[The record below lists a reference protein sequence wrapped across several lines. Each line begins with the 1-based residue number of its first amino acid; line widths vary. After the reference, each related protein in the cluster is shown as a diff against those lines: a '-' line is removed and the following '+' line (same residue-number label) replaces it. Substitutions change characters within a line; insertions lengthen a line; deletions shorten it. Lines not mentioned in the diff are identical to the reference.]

1 MKKNCL
7 FFFIIYILIS
17 ACGDLKN
24 TNYKFSDKDYLNNSV
39 EPYFSYYTINSY
51 GDYSNLMR
59 FNFSNNTAELLDT
72 RFFSGDAMV
81 VQKMNIYKDL
91 EDIYF
96 IERFSTQKPS
106 RVTYLTSGNKFTE
119 NSNFPMNLHALAF
132 FKESIV
138 GVGYDL
144 GEAIQTSKDTQ
155 KIIIGKRKIE
165 NLHHTNYATASI
177 SSSNLSAILHDNQN
191 IFVVSQGS
199 WNDNTVKPYI
209 YQLDDK
215 MLTVKNSWP
224 IPNCFN
230 AARHVNVIDSSKL
243 VVLCNPYQNNISN
256 TVNVFLIDISN
267 FTNINTPEITKIL
280 TKERI
285 KNGFQYFEI
294 GGLSADRNSIFIN
307 EKAGIYD
314 EKSQYVTKYTNTDS
328 YWFNLKEMTAQ
339 SLNEEA
345 RKIYVSN
352 VSGSVIYNNAAQKYL
367 FSCLLDTR
375 TLTCQIGRGAVS
387 TSMDAKDYSV
397 VNLLTSSRNYINFP
411 TVIF

>member
-7 FFFIIYILIS
+7 LLFIIYILIS

-24 TNYKFSDKDYLNNSV
+24 THNKFSNKDYLSNSFD
-39 EPYFSYYTINSY
+39 PYFSYYILNSY

-59 FNFSNNTAELLDT
+59 FNFSNNTAELIDT

-81 VQKMNIYKDL
+81 VQKINIHNDL
-91 EDIYF
+91 EDVYF

-119 NSNFPMNLHALAF
+119 NTDFPMNLHALAF
-132 FKESIV
+132 FKENLV

-144 GEAIQTSKDTQ
+144 GEGIQTSKDIQ

-165 NLHHTNYATASI
+165 NLNHINYASASY
-177 SSSNLSAILHDNQN
+177 SSSNLSGILHDNQN

-199 WNDNTVKPYI
+199 WSDNTVKPYI

-215 MLTVKNSWP
+215 MLTVKNSWS

-256 TVNVFLIDISN
+256 TVDVFLIDMSN
-267 FTNINTPEITKIL
+267 FNNNDSPEITKIL
-280 TKERI
+280 TKERT

-307 EKAGIYD
+307 EKEGVYD
-314 EKSQYVTKYTNTDS
+314 EKSQYVTKYTNKDS
-328 YWFNLKEMTAQ
+328 YWYNLKEITTQ

-345 RKIYVSN
+345 RKTYVSN
-352 VSGSVIYNNAAQKYL
+352 VSGSVIYNSAAQKYL

-375 TLTCQIGRGAVS
+375 TLTCQTGRGAVS

-397 VNLLTSSRNYINFP
+397 VNLLTTSRNYIKFP
-411 TVIF
+411 TVMF